1 MSGDSNRGDR
11 LLLMLATTGRGG
23 AEEYALQMATQAIE
37 RGWSVD
43 VAFPR
48 SASTE
53 SLRDDF
59 GRLGVGHCDAD
70 IGRPAPLRPLRRAW
84 DALRQGARTWRLV
97 RETKA
102 TAVEI
107 VLPWWDRAAGCM
119 LMCAALRIP
128 TAVVFQLM
136 PHPVHLSGVTR
147 TVYRCAR
154 TRHQH
159 WIAISEHNR
168 GCIAQTFGIA
178 ACEIAVIP
186 NGIDAALHTPHDVDR
201 ARAHVRHELGLAPD
215 AILAVSVGRL
225 HEQKGHSDVIQAL
238 PAIRTHFPLNFAI
251 VGDGP
256 LQAELGQQAATV
268 GVGDHVFFLGF
279 RGGVGSYLD
288 AADLFLFPS
297 HFEGLGIAL
306 LEAMG
311 HRLPLVVS
319 DAGPLPEVVHDGVH
333 GRVHRAGDP
342 TSLAEAV
349 VWALSHPAATQDMA
363 AAAQERVAD
372 FSESRMAEETLALL
386 SRSGRG
392 RPRAEAAASR
402 A

>member
-1 MSGDSNRGDR
+1 MSDDSNRGDR

-37 RGWSVD
+37 RGWWVD

-48 SASTE
+48 SADTE

-59 GRLGVGHCDAD
+59 GRLGVRHFDAD
-70 IGRPAPLRPLRRAW
+70 IGRSAPLRPLHRAW
-84 DALRQGARTWRLV
+84 DALRQGALTWRLA

-107 VLPWWDRAAGCM
+107 VLPWWDRGGGCI

-136 PHPVHLSGVTR
+136 PHPVDLSAVTR
-147 TVYRCAR
+147 AIFRCAR
-154 TRHQH
+154 ARDQH
-159 WIAISEHNR
+159 WIAISAHNR
-168 GCIAQTFGIA
+168 NCVAQTFGIA
-178 ACEIAVIP
+178 PGEIAVIP
-186 NGIDAALHTPHDVDR
+186 NGIDAALHTSHDADR
-201 ARAHVRHELGLAPD
+201 ARAHIRQELGLAPD
-215 AILAVSVGRL
+215 ALLAVAVGRL

-238 PAIRTHFPLNFAI
+238 PAIRAHFPLNFAI

-256 LQAELGQQAATV
+256 LEAELRRQAATV
-268 GVGDHVFFLGF
+268 GVADHVFFVGF
-279 RGGVGSYLD
+279 RGEVGCYLD

-333 GRVHRAGDP
+333 ARVHHAGDP
-342 TSLAEAV
+342 MSVAQAV
-349 VWALSHPAATQDMA
+349 IWALSHPAAMQDMA
-363 AAAQERVAD
+363 GAAQARVSD
-372 FSESRMAEETLALL
+372 FSESRMADETLALV

-392 RPRAEAAASR
+392 RPRPEETASLV
-402 A
+402 